1 MADTKIKLVLG
12 MLFLTFSSVNI
23 WFAKGELVWKTY
35 SIIEVLPTM
44 QKIEIIN
51 KKELATV
58 PQKVYDKA
66 L

>member
-12 MLFLTFSSVNI
+12 MLFLTLSSVNI

>member
-35 SIIEVLPTM
+35 SIIEVLSTM